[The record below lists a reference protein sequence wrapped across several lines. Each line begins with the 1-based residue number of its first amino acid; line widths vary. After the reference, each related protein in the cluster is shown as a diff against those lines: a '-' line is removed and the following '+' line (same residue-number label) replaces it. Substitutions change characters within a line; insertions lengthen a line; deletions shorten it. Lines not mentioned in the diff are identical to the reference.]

1 MSQVIQKL
9 RESQIYQD
17 SLKSSNSFLTQKS
30 SAKNNGNLKITMEKN
45 EEDGNS
51 KSNSKGNQRAIKQ
64 EPNEQGKNTVLLK
77 LIKFPYINL
86 TILPM
91 NCNLIS

>member
-17 SLKSSNSFLTQKS
+17 SLKASDSFLTQKS
-30 SAKNNGNLKITMEKN
+30 SAKSNGKLQATMEKN

-51 KSNSKGNQRAIKQ
+51 KSTSKENQRAIKQ
-64 EPNEQGKNTVLLK
+64 EPNEQGKNTVVIK
-77 LIKFPYINL
+77 FIKFPYINL